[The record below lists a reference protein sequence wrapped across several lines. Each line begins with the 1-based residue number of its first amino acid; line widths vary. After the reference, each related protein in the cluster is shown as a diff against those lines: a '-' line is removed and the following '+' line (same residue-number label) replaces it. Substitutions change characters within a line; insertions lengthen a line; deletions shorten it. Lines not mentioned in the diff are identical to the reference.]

1 MCFCL
6 VYLVILDDVRF
17 FIYVCDNMI
26 FIYDDMLKRIL
37 CVVVIVDV
45 FVIFIVVDEDIFL
58 FLGMVEEI

>member
-17 FIYVCDNMI
+17 FIYVRDNMI

-37 CVVVIVDV
+37 CVVVIVDI